1 MPDRISRRAAV
12 VAAGA
17 LAAAALGRAVRATA
31 AAEEA
36 QAGGGAAQPGKEPAV
51 YGQGLLVQLQVQDLD
66 RSVRFY
72 TEVLGLRMTERRDDL
87 QFVHVDCGVANLQLG
102 LSAGA
107 AQPPAPGSMVLNFS
121 VDGDIEAV
129 RARLEARG
137 VRFSGPT
144 QLIPGKV
151 RLASFT
157 DPDGYRLRL
166 AGRP

>member
-1 MPDRISRRAAV
+1 
-12 VAAGA
+12 
-17 LAAAALGRAVRATA
+17 
-31 AAEEA
+31 
-36 QAGGGAAQPGKEPAV
+36 
-51 YGQGLLVQLQVQDLD
+51 VQLQVQDLD

-72 TEVLGLRMTERRDDL
+72 TEVLGFRITERRDDL
-87 QFVHVDCGVANLQLG
+87 QFVHVDCGVENLQLG

-121 VDGDIEAV
+121 VEGDIEAV

-144 QLIPGKV
+144 QVIPGKV
-151 RLASFT
+151 RLASFA